1 MRHYIRRGRVSLRLL
16 VIVLLGVVGGGL
28 VPAAQAQEFGR
39 LQEMKDRS
47 NVAYFFHAA
56 PGEATVQVSVWG
68 APQPGIYEVS
78 DTTALDEL
86 VTMAGGIPLEPRP
99 DNQKRP
105 EITVRLYRPKDT
117 GRSLLFEAP
126 FEDILSGD
134 EQFRGLKDSDI
145 LVIET
150 EQQSRF
156 TWRDLLSFTSTG
168 VSVALLIVRVV
179 NLRQ

>member
-1 MRHYIRRGRVSLRLL
+1 MKQFVCGKKGALGLLLAGVILVAGSLA
-16 VIVLLGVVGGGL
+16 
-28 VPAAQAQEFGR
+28 PEAQAQEFGR

-47 NVAYFFHAA
+47 NVAYFYHAA

-86 VTMAGGIPLEPRP
+86 VTMAGGVPLEPRP

-105 EITVRLYRPKDT
+105 EITVRLYRPKDA

-126 FEDILSGD
+126 FEEILSGE

-150 EQQSRF
+150 EQQTEF
-156 TWRDLLSFTSTG
+156 TWRDLLSFSSTA
-168 VSVALLIVRVV
+168 VSVALLIARIVDI
-179 NLRQ
+179 RQ